1 MPQSHPHAARRLV
14 VALHDVAPPFE
25 DAIRAQL
32 DLLAAIGVRRV
43 SLLVTPNWHGAAP
56 LNVSHGFVDLLREQA
71 ATGSQL
77 VLHGYLHQPAPG
89 AAFTGPWQ
97 RRLRARL
104 FARDAAEFLT
114 LAPVEA
120 EEALRQGLADFEQ
133 VGLPRPTTFCAPG
146 WLSNA
151 AAEAALPRAGL
162 RYLISM
168 FGVRDLWSGWRISAP
183 SVGYMGA
190 GSKQE
195 LGVQTLNTLVRWTA
209 LPRASVACIYLH
221 PQGQPSGP
229 RVRRQIAL
237 ASKLLA
243 RGWELATYADLFGVS
258 SPARPG
264 ESGASAGASR
274 LALPGSQPEWTAT

>member
-1 MPQSHPHAARRLV
+1 MPQSQPRAAQQLV
-14 VALHDVAPPFE
+14 VALHDAAPPFE

-32 DLLAAIGVRRV
+32 ALLAAIGVRRV
-43 SLLVTPNWHGAAP
+43 SLLVTPNWHGDAP
-56 LNVSHGFVDLLREQA
+56 LNVSPGFVDLLREQVA
-71 ATGSQL
+71 AGSQL
-77 VLHGYLHQPAPG
+77 VLHGYLHQPDPG
-89 AAFTGPWQ
+89 AAFMGPWQ

-114 LAPVEA
+114 LTPAEA
-120 EEALRQGLADFEQ
+120 EGELRQGLADFEQ

-168 FGVRDLWSGWRISAP
+168 FGVRDLWSDWRIRAP

-190 GSKQE
+190 GNAQE
-195 LGVQTLNTLVRWTA
+195 LGVQTLNTLVRWTK
-209 LPRASVACIYLH
+209 LPRAPVACVYLH
-221 PQGQPSGP
+221 PQGQPTGP

-237 ASKLLA
+237 VSKLLG
-243 RGWELATYADLFGVS
+243 RGWQLATYDDLFDARALSESGEPGAPS
-258 SPARPG
+258 SAFPARH
-264 ESGASAGASR
+264 AS
-274 LALPGSQPEWTAT
+274 

>member
-1 MPQSHPHAARRLV
+1 MSQPQPRATQQLV
-14 VALHDVAPPFE
+14 VALHDAAPPFE

-32 DLLAAIGVRRV
+32 ALLAAIGVRRV
-43 SLLVTPNWHGAAP
+43 SLLVTPNWHGDAP
-56 LNVSHGFVDLLREQA
+56 LNVSPGFVDLLREQVA
-71 ATGSQL
+71 AGSQL
-77 VLHGYLHQPAPG
+77 VLHGYLHQPDPG
-89 AAFTGPWQ
+89 AAFMGPWQ

-114 LAPVEA
+114 LTPAAA
-120 EEALRQGLADFEQ
+120 EGELRQGLADFEH

-151 AAEAALPRAGL
+151 AAEVALPRAGL

-168 FGVRDLWSGWRISAP
+168 FGVRDLWSDWRISAP

-195 LGVQTLNTLVRWTA
+195 LGVQTLNTLVRWTK
-209 LPRASVACIYLH
+209 LPRAPVACVYLH
-221 PQGQPSGP
+221 PQGQPTGP

-237 ASKLLA
+237 VSKLLG
-243 RGWELATYADLFGVS
+243 RGWQLATYDDLFDARALSESGEPDAPTS
-258 SPARPG
+258 ARPARH
-264 ESGASAGASR
+264 AS
-274 LALPGSQPEWTAT
+274 